1 MTSLLPK
8 VGIIFL
14 TFPTSNGREDIS
26 RCLSSLEKLDYPRE
40 LVELICVESKGS
52 REPIKPWFDQTW
64 LTKSGTSLP
73 RISYIFLE
81 KEIGFSGNNNL
92 GMEKARELGC
102 ELVYLL
108 NEDTDVDPLFL
119 RTAVEC
125 MQSDEKIA
133 IVQSLMLLGQARD
146 RINSSGNAYHFLG
159 FGYSNDYREQLTKS
173 KEQSDALRS
182 PLPAHEIGYA
192 SGAAVLVR
200 TSALNGGQ
208 LFDEK
213 FFSYHEDTDISLRL
227 RSQGWKIVVEP
238 TSVIWHHYQFGKA
251 KINYYWM
258 ERNRWALVLSYYKLW
273 TLFLIAPIAFVMDI
287 ALSIFAIKNGW
298 FDMKWKQLREWFDPS
313 FWKWIRARR
322 QTIQSSRTISD
333 REFLRLAVADIRFQE
348 ESVRNPVLEYIG
360 NPLMRLYWGIVKLLI
375 V

>member
-1 MTSLLPK
+1 MSLPK

-14 TFPTSNGREDIS
+14 SFPTSNGREDIS

-64 LTKSGTSLP
+64 LAKSGTTLP
-73 RISYIFLE
+73 RISYLFLE

-92 GMEKARELGC
+92 GLEKARELGC

-108 NEDTDVDPLFL
+108 NEDTDVDSLFL
-119 RTAVEC
+119 RTAVER

-133 IVQSLMLLGQARD
+133 IVQSLMLLGQERE

-159 FGYSNDYREQLTKS
+159 FGYSNDYK
-173 KEQSDALRS
+173 ALRS
-182 PLPAHEIGYA
+182 ALSTLRPSEIGYA
-192 SGAAVLVR
+192 SGAAALVR
-200 TSALNGGQ
+200 VSVLNGGQ

-213 FFSYHEDTDISLRL
+213 FFSYHEDTDISLLL
-227 RSQGWKIVVEP
+227 RSKGWKIVVEP
-238 TSVIWHHYQFGKA
+238 ASIIWHHYQFGKA

-258 ERNRWALVLSYYKLW
+258 ERNRWVLMLSFYRIW
-273 TLFLIAPIAFVMDI
+273 TLILIAPMALVMDL
-287 ALSIFAIKNGW
+287 ALSLFAIKNGW
-298 FDMKWKQLREWFDPS
+298 FDMKRKQIKELFDPK

-322 QTIQSSRTISD
+322 RAIQKSRTVGD
-333 REFLRLAVADIRFQE
+333 RELLRLAVADIRFQE

-360 NPLMRLYWGIVKLLI
+360 NPIMKVYWVIVKLLI

>member
-1 MTSLLPK
+1 MSLPK

-26 RCLSSLEKLDYPRE
+26 RCLSSLESLDYPRE

-64 LTKSGTSLP
+64 LPKSGTGLP
-73 RISYIFLE
+73 RISYIFRDQ
-81 KEIGFSGNNNL
+81 EIGFSGNNNL
-92 GMEKARELGC
+92 GLEKARELGC

-108 NEDTDVDPLFL
+108 NEDTDVDPEFL
-119 RTAVEC
+119 KTAVEC
-125 MQSDEKIA
+125 MLSDEKIA
-133 IVQSLMLLGQARD
+133 IVQSLMLLGQERD
-146 RINSSGNAYHFLG
+146 SINSSGNAYHFLG
-159 FGYSNDYREQLTKS
+159 FGYSNDYKMKREAS
-173 KEQSDALRS
+173 RVSRE
-182 PLPAHEIGYA
+182 EIGYA

-200 TSALNGGQ
+200 ISALNGEP

-238 TSVIWHHYQFGKA
+238 RSIIWHHYQFGKA

-258 ERNRWALVLSYYKLW
+258 ERNRWALVLSYYKPW
-273 TLFLIAPIAFVMDI
+273 TLILIAPIAFVMDS
-287 ALSIFAIKNGW
+287 ALSLFAIKNGW
-298 FDMKWKQLREWFDPS
+298 FDMKWKQIREWFDPA

-322 QTIQSSRTISD
+322 RAIRSSRTIGD
-333 REFLRLAVADIRFQE
+333 RELLRVAVADIRFQE
-348 ESVRNPVLEYIG
+348 EHVRNPILDYIG
-360 NPLMRLYWGIVKLLI
+360 NPLMRLYWGIVKQLI